1 MPKAYVD
8 KVLRFNSVNKVSLLR
23 YNACEGKTL
32 RKYRFAPA
40 FEGKGKGIIPEPKAS
55 LPIII
60 FKVIK
65 ASKASNDLV

>member
-1 MPKAYVD
+1 M
-8 KVLRFNSVNKVSLLR
+8 SLLR